1 MNDAV
6 QVRVRRTGRTRL
18 LSVLVTL
25 TGLLVFASSA
35 TAARDPLVP
44 GLTDMHMKK
53 GFVRKLGNNGI
64 GVVGVGN
71 GSVSSR
77 RLRVPSRGGK
87 LDPTDG
93 QGFVENGS
101 GFKFQLGKRGVPVTK
116 ATVNTVKLAVYAT
129 VAKAHMQF
137 GTIVGFSTARDGFGA
152 DIKAIKLALTAKA
165 ARRISNRLGLRG
177 GHRLEGG
184 RVMSNL
190 WSATQPAT
198 VTVLPQG
205 SATLEGDVATL
216 TKFAQKGVKLPEGI
230 SAIAPATK
238 PTATS
243 FQFPIVGGTLAPD
256 ASNGTV
262 QTAGGVQILKEAEP
276 ISPTMKLLNIYADF
290 ETKAATVEIEITPT
304 PPFPGAVGRSS
315 IADLALEGATVVADP
330 NARTIAVTGAEARIQ
345 AVAAA
350 TLNDVFNQPPPEPPP
365 ASNFIVGDSLGKFSL
380 VAQAQ

>member
-1 MNDAV
+1 
-6 QVRVRRTGRTRL
+6 
-18 LSVLVTL
+18 
-25 TGLLVFASSA
+25 
-35 TAARDPLVP
+35 
-44 GLTDMHMKK
+44 MHMKK
-53 GFVRKLGNNGI
+53 GFLRKLANNSIQVRALGNASLS
-64 GVVGVGN
+64 GN
-71 GSVSSR
+71 R
-77 RLRVPSRGGK
+77 IRVPSWGGK

-93 QGFVENGS
+93 QGFVENGG
-101 GFKFQLGKRGVPVTK
+101 GFKLALGNRGVPVTK

-152 DIKAIKLALTAKA
+152 DVKAIKLALTEKA

-177 GHRLEGG
+177 GRRLQGG

-205 SATLEGDVATL
+205 SATLDGNLATL
-216 TKFAQKGVKLPEGI
+216 KKFGEKGVKLPQGI
-230 SAIAPATK
+230 SAVAPATK
-238 PTATS
+238 PTPVS

-290 ETKAATVEIEITPT
+290 ETKAATVEIEITPA

-315 IADLALEGATVVADP
+315 IADLALEGATIVADP
-330 NARTIAVTGAEARIQ
+330 TARTISVTGAEARLQ

-350 TLNDVFNQPPPEPPP
+350 TLNDVFNQPAPEPPP
-365 ASNFIVGDSLGKFSL
+365 SSNFVVGDSLGKFSL
-380 VAQAQ
+380 AVQAQ

>member
-1 MNDAV
+1 MNHAV
-6 QVRVRRTGRTRL
+6 QGRFLGRMGIIGAVATL
-18 LSVLVTL
+18 L
-25 TGLLVFASSA
+25 GLLIFSSSA
-35 TAARDPLVP
+35 SAARDPLAP
-44 GLTDMHMKK
+44 GATDMHMKK
-53 GFVRKLGNNGI
+53 GFMRKLSNNSIQVRALGNASLS
-64 GVVGVGN
+64 GN
-71 GSVSSR
+71 R
-77 RLRVPSRGGK
+77 IRVPSWGGK

-93 QGFVENGS
+93 QGFVENGG
-101 GFKFQLGKRGVPVTK
+101 GFKFELGGRGVPVTK

-137 GTIVGFSTARDGFGA
+137 GTITGFSTVRDGFGA
-152 DIKAIKLALTAKA
+152 DVKAIKLALTEKA
-165 ARRISNRLGLRG
+165 ARRISNRLGLIG

-205 SATLEGDVATL
+205 SATLEGNLATL
-216 TKFAQKGVKLPEGI
+216 KKFGEKGVKLPEGI
-230 SAIAPATK
+230 SAVAPATK
-238 PTATS
+238 PNPIS

-262 QTAGGVQILKEAEP
+262 QTSGGVQILKEAEP

-290 ETKAATVEIEITPT
+290 ETKAATVEIEITPA
-304 PPFPGAVGRSS
+304 PPFPDAVGRSS

-330 NARTIAVTGAEARIQ
+330 NARTISVTGAEARLQ

-350 TLNDVFNQPPPEPPP
+350 TLNDVFNQPAPEPPP
-365 ASNFIVGDSLGKFSL
+365 ASNFVVGDSLGKFSL
-380 VAQAQ
+380 SVQAQ

>member
-1 MNDAV
+1 
-6 QVRVRRTGRTRL
+6 
-18 LSVLVTL
+18 
-25 TGLLVFASSA
+25 
-35 TAARDPLVP
+35 
-44 GLTDMHMKK
+44 MHMKK
-53 GFVRKLGNNGI
+53 GFVRKLGNVGV

-71 GSVSSR
+71 GSVSGR
-77 RLRVPSRGGK
+77 RLRVPSTGGK

-93 QGFVENGS
+93 QGYVENGS
-101 GFKFQLGKRGVPVTK
+101 GFKFQLGNRGVPVTR

-129 VAKAHMQF
+129 VAKAHMQLA
-137 GTIVGFSTARDGFGA
+137 TIVGFSTARDGFGA
-152 DIKAIKLALTAKA
+152 DVKAIKVALTEKA
-165 ARRISNRLGLRG
+165 ARRISNRLGLSG
-177 GHRLEGG
+177 GRRLEGG

-205 SATLEGDVATL
+205 SATLEGDLATL
-216 TKFAQKGVKLPEGI
+216 GKFGAKGVKLPDGI

-238 PTATS
+238 PSPIS

-290 ETKAATVEIEITPT
+290 ETKAATVEIEITPA

-330 NARTIAVTGAEARIQ
+330 NARTISVTGAEARIQ

-350 TLNDVFNQPPPEPPP
+350 TLNDVFNQPPPAPPS